1 MLSSCVPVINEY
13 NMAPTHETNSIF
25 GFLPHVEKSFGAL
38 KPKLST
44 RTKIKRR
51 SWVFHSHKKERLCI
65 SVSEKMSAIPT
76 WRQSIRPVP
85 SHTQWTRQSVFWQ
98 AVLCKQ
104 ALPFRTTELSNIHC
118 LVKVSVRNYDI
129 SRRHDGSS
137 SAGKGGGISHLP
149 LGPAPPGPDPWMER
163 LQFGWI
169 VCLWLTCFET
179 GSGRQQKKKECLL
192 SKSCADMFALK

>member
-25 GFLPHVEKSFGAL
+25 GFFCIHVEKSFGAL

-44 RTKIKRR
+44 RTKIKRG

-65 SVSEKMSAIPT
+65 SVSEKRSAFPT

-137 SAGKGGGISHLP
+137 SAGKGGGFPTYPSDQRR
-149 LGPAPPGPDPWMER
+149 LGPI
-163 LQFGWI
+163 LGWKD
-169 VCLWLTCFET
+169 CSLDE
-179 GSGRQQKKKECLL
+179 
-192 SKSCADMFALK
+192 